1 MQYVPKERF
10 FTPARPRHARL
21 FELIRQDHRRLAA
34 PCPESHG
41 CAEENAADFVIAAEA
56 FRTLACK
63 SLRY

>member
-21 FELIRQDHRRLAA
+21 FELIRQDYRRPAA
-34 PCPESHG
+34 PCAETQGS
-41 CAEENAADFVIAAEA
+41 AEENTADFVIAAEA
-56 FRTLACK
+56 FRALACK

>member
-34 PCPESHG
+34 PCPETPGS
-41 CAEENAADFVIAAEA
+41 AEENTADFLIAAEA
-56 FRTLACK
+56 FRTLACN